1 MKSTLNFAL
10 LQMDV
15 QAGNPQENY
24 LKVQSM
30 LQKAVSADPIP
41 DVIVLPEMW
50 NTGYAL
56 QSIHDTADQD
66 GNETMLMLADFARKH
81 RIYIHGGS
89 VAVKKNGRIYNTSF
103 GFDPEGLQ
111 IMEYSKIHLFGLMD
125 EPKYLDAGDKLGIFP
140 FNGIQAGT
148 IICYDL
154 RFPELTRSLAALGAQ
169 ILFVPAEWPNPRLH
183 HWRTLLQARA
193 IENQMYVVAVNRMG
207 QSDNTVFFGHSMVID
222 PWGEIIAEADE
233 QEQVLTA
240 SISLDKVQEARSRI
254 PVWQDRKPELYPNQ

>member
-66 GNETMLMLADFARKH
+66 GNETMLMLADFAR
-81 RIYIHGGS
+81 RICCRKEKW
-89 VAVKKNGRIYNTSF
+89 AN
-103 GFDPEGLQ
+103 LQ
-111 IMEYSKIHLFGLMD
+111 HE
-125 EPKYLDAGDKLGIFP
+125 
-140 FNGIQAGT
+140 
-148 IICYDL
+148 L
-154 RFPELTRSLAALGAQ
+154 R
-169 ILFVPAEWPNPRLH
+169 V
-183 HWRTLLQARA
+183 
-193 IENQMYVVAVNRMG
+193 
-207 QSDNTVFFGHSMVID
+207 
-222 PWGEIIAEADE
+222 
-233 QEQVLTA
+233 
-240 SISLDKVQEARSRI
+240 
-254 PVWQDRKPELYPNQ
+254 